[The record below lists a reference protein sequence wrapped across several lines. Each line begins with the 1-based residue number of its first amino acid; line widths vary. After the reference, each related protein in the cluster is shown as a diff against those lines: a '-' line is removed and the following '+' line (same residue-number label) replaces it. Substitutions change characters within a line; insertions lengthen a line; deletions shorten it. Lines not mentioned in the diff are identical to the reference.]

1 MPQTWTEISTYLL
14 EEKLSDKQ
22 TILIDNRPIEAYNG
36 WKLQNEK
43 RGGHI
48 PGAVAFPAIWF
59 EMDHWQGIM
68 NAKGIDRDKSLII
81 YGYDDETNGM
91 MAEKLAGA
99 GYENIHVYNHF
110 ADEWADSWNMP
121 MERLARHEQLIY
133 PELLKSMIDNNDGNF
148 LICHAHFG
156 NYEDY
161 EKGHIPGAIALDTLE
176 LESPQTWNRRTPE
189 ELEEALARH
198 GISHETT
205 VILYGRYSNPDYK
218 EMYPGKNAGHLAA
231 FRCAQILLYAGVE
244 DVRILNGGVMAWLD
258 TGFDL
263 STQAVNPRAVG
274 SFGKDI
280 PARPELVIDTP
291 EAKELIDSD
300 NGELVSVR
308 SKEEYEG
315 MFSGYN
321 YIEKKGC
328 IPGAVFG
335 NCGSDAYHMENY
347 RNLDYTMRAPK
358 EIENI
363 WAEAGIV
370 PEKHIA
376 FFCGTGWRASEAFFH
391 AWLMGWPRIS
401 VYDGGWF
408 EWSSDP
414 DNPIKTAGLPV

>member
-1 MPQTWTEISTYLL
+1 MAQTWTGISTHSL

-36 WKLQNEK
+36 WKIQNEK

-48 PGAVAFPAIWF
+48 PGAVAFPAKWL
-59 EMDHWQGIM
+59 EMEQWQGILI
-68 NAKGIDRDKSLII
+68 AKGIDPDKSLII
-81 YGYDDETNGM
+81 YGYDDDANRAM
-91 MAEKLAGA
+91 SEKIAGA

-110 ADEWADSWNMP
+110 ADEWADRGNLP
-121 MERLARHEQLIY
+121 MEKLSRHEQLIY
-133 PELLKSMIDNNDGNF
+133 PELLKSMIYNEEIQNF
-148 LICHAHFG
+148 ALCHAHFG

-176 LESPQTWNRRTPE
+176 LESPLTWNRRTPE
-189 ELEEALARH
+189 ELEATLEKH
-198 GISHETT
+198 GISHDTT

-258 TGFDL
+258 AGFGLATESVDPQP
-263 STQAVNPRAVG
+263 SV

-280 PARPELVIDTP
+280 PARHELIVDTP
-291 EAKELIDSD
+291 EAKDLIDSD

-358 EIENI
+358 
-363 WAEAGIV
+363 
-370 PEKHIA
+370 
-376 FFCGTGWRASEAFFH
+376 
-391 AWLMGWPRIS
+391 
-401 VYDGGWF
+401 
-408 EWSSDP
+408 
-414 DNPIKTAGLPV
+414 